1 MPKSPVHIH
10 SNHSLPAQWLSNE
23 LNKLGW
29 ETQIKRSGISRDAIA
44 VIDISS
50 DKDVE
55 LVIEA
60 EQRQVPIVIFSRLPE
75 KKLLSVLFEF
85 EIAGFIHMASDLKAI
100 ESTMNAAE
108 NGDEYFDE
116 KILSLILS
124 GKYQTTYERLASLSN
139 RELEIIDGIMEDLT
153 NDEIAKKFN
162 LSVRTV
168 NAHKR
173 NILQKLEERSL
184 VGVAR
189 AMLNYTLRYT

>member
-1 MPKSPVHIH
+1 MAKSQVHIL
-10 SNHSLPAQWLSNE
+10 SGHSLASEWLSAE
-23 LNKLGW
+23 LASLGW
-29 ETQIKRSGISRDAIA
+29 ETQIKKSGVSRDAIA
-44 VIDISS
+44 VIDISKQ
-50 DKDVE
+50 DDIG
-55 LVIEA
+55 LVHEA

-75 KKLLSVLFEF
+75 KNLLSVLFEF
-85 EIAGFIHMASDLKAI
+85 EISGFIHLSSDRKAI
-100 ESTMNAAE
+100 ESTMTAAD

-124 GKYQTTYERLASLSN
+124 GKYQSTYERISSLSN
-139 RELEIIDGIMEDLT
+139 RELEIIDGIMDDMT